1 MDNFSVA
8 ATVTITDPYVNMGS
22 DDHSVFS
29 NDGLALFV
37 HAEPECM
44 KSDPSGNP
52 GDQIGCGEIAK
63 EVFPN
68 LTAPAAP

>member
-29 NDGLALFV
+29 NGGLALFV
-37 HAEPECM
+37 
-44 KSDPSGNP
+44 
-52 GDQIGCGEIAK
+52 
-63 EVFPN
+63 
-68 LTAPAAP
+68 